1 MSETNPLVAP
11 PQESTALQGTF
22 VLEGLEGIVMGLQNE
37 SWVDVAVSGFT
48 AAIDAVD
55 LVTDPVQQLVAMGVG
70 WALEHIEPLKGWLN
84 DLTGDAGAVAGFATT
99 WTNIQTQLD
108 TSATDLEVRYT
119 TDVVDQTGVS
129 MNTYRAVQG
138 QNVDALRQL
147 AGASGAVGMALQGCS
162 FIVQMVH
169 DIVRDAISQ
178 VVGFIVDVGWKAFAL
193 VTIPGII
200 QDVAQLVKSLALDI
214 GKRVTGTITSARN
227 LGDVIDNLSSMLRG
241 LPDMLR
247 GARPD
252 TPDVVPAARPDP
264 DAPTP
269 RADPDRYPEDPQ
281 GRRPLADENGNTVA
295 GPDGY
300 RREDGILVPEG
311 YDVDTYGLDAD
322 GNPLPGATSRPSFRN
337 GVVEEVWENA
347 KGPDGLVRD
356 PNTGEV
362 IDWQPGDPRNGV
374 WDMGHVPEQEY
385 WRYHQEYMAGNMTRQ
400 EFLDWYNDPAHY
412 QPETPSSNRG
422 RQNEAP

>member
-22 VLEGLEGIVMGLQNE
+22 VLE
-37 SWVDVAVSGFT
+37 VDVAVSGFT
-48 AAIDAVD
+48 TAIDAVD

-108 TSATDLEVRYT
+108 TSATDLETRYT

-147 AGASGAVGMALQGCS
+147 SGASGAVGMALQGCS

-178 VVGFIVDVGWKAFAL
+178 VVGFLVDVGWKALA
-193 VTIPGII
+193 VATIPGII
-200 QDVAQLVKSLALDI
+200 TDVVQLVKSLALDI

-252 TPDVVPAARPDP
+252 APNVVPAAARPDP

-269 RADPDRYPEDPQ
+269 RPDTEYPT
-281 GRRPLADENGNTVA
+281 GRLPEKGEPNSFGYDENGDRMPYANGRPGYGPDQVDDVWRNSMDENGEVWVE
-295 GPDGY
+295 GPDGDPVQI
-300 RREDGILVPEG
+300 E
-311 YDVDTYGLDAD
+311 
-322 GNPLPGATSRPSFRN
+322 
-337 GVVEEVWENA
+337 WE
-347 KGPDGLVRD
+347 
-356 PNTGEV
+356 
-362 IDWQPGDPRNGV
+362 PGDPRRDV
-374 WDMGHVPEQEY
+374 WDMGHLPEHEY
-385 WRYHQEYMAGNMTRQ
+385 RHLRNQYLNHEISYEEFMRQ
-400 EFLDWYNDPAHY
+400 YRDPANY
-412 QPETPSSNRG
+412 QVEHPCVNRSH
-422 RQNEAP
+422 RNEAP